1 MFEARLVRSSIL
13 NKAINSIKEL
23 LNEATC
29 VCTESGIQLQAIDTS
44 HVSLVSLNLL
54 AVGFD
59 EYKCDRNLVMGIN
72 ISVMSKIL
80 KCATDDDDVITIKAK
95 DDADTIAFI
104 FESRSQQKNSK
115 YIKKL
120 MNLDQEYLN
129 IPDINHNCIIRMPSN
144 EFSLV
149 CRDLSQFGDSI
160 NIACINDCVKFSTA
174 GVIGTANIKFTKTS
188 SVDNKERAVEVEVQ
202 EPIKMTFS
210 CRYLNFFTKATAFS
224 LRVSLFVS
232 LNMPM
237 VVEYSIEGIGNIRYF
252 LAPKIEEENN
262 S

>member
-13 NKAINSIKEL
+13 SKVTNAIKEL
-23 LNEATC
+23 LNEATW
-29 VCTESGIQLQAIDTS
+29 VCTDSGIQLQAIDTS

-54 AVGFD
+54 AEGFD

-80 KCATDDDDVITIKAK
+80 KCATDDDVVTIKAQ
-95 DDADTIAFI
+95 DNADTITFI
-104 FESRSQQKNSK
+104 FEFRSQQKNSK
-115 YIKKL
+115 YIMKL
-120 MNLDQEYLN
+120 MNLDPEYLN
-129 IPDINHNCIIRMPSN
+129 ISDINHNCLIRMPSN
-144 EFSLV
+144 EFSLI

-160 NIACINDCVKFSTA
+160 NIACIKDGVKFST
-174 GVIGTANIKFTKTS
+174 GGDIGTANIKFAKMS

-202 EPIKMTFS
+202 EPIKITFS
-210 CRYLNFFTKATAFS
+210 CRYLNLFTKATAFS
-224 LRVSLFVS
+224 PRVSLFMS

-237 VVEYSIEGIGNIRYF
+237 VVEYSIEDVGNIRYF
-252 LAPKIEEENN
+252 LAPKIEEEND